1 MKVQHIKLVPT
12 ALLIVN
18 TLNIG
23 QAQAE
28 DTLVCS
34 TTGSGIDDF
43 FCGPDSSTSGARRSI
58 AIGDNVLIPKITV
71 PGKTGIEQAIAIGSN
86 VQGGGDNSITLGN
99 DIITAGTGS
108 VAIGGDDA
116 AGIYNAGN
124 KGYLLKTYGAKNNDS
139 NISDFRA
146 NAALGNGTV
155 SLGAGAQ
162 ALADGAISI
171 GAAAT
176 AGDGTQNGTGW
187 SSTSGKQ
194 SIALGV
200 ESSAL
205 NHNAIALGYRANVTG
220 YSGTAIGEN
229 ASATSNN
236 AIALGT
242 NAMARDISDI
252 AIGLNAIAQNS
263 NGVTLASSL
272 AIGSEAKAMTNN
284 SFAIGSEAQALSPGA
299 IAFGPSTTAGNNTG
313 PAAGNN
319 AIAIGFLA
327 NAPSQNSLAMGR
339 GATTN
344 GAPQSIALG
353 YAAKTSAAE
362 AIALGTNSAASGLNS
377 IALGKE
383 AKTTATNSIAI
394 GTGSLVS
401 GLNSGAIGVPGTVS
415 GSNAYSV
422 GNNNT
427 IMADNA
433 FVVGNAVNNTVENS
447 VVLGN
452 GSTVSGATG
461 TSVYTVN
468 GVTHNFAGAVPV
480 STVSI
485 GAAGKERTLTNV
497 AAARISAG
505 STDAVNG
512 SQLFAVT
519 SEVDK
524 GNQFAGNTGTFNRRL
539 GEPTIISGGLA
550 INATASNKNIRT
562 IAKDGTIDIQLAD
575 NLDVTSVKAGNSVI
589 NNDGLHITDGPSVT
603 SGGID
608 AGNNIIRNVAD
619 GANETDAVN
628 KRQFDT
634 LSGIVGKGWGLQ
646 VNSGETEAIV
656 PGETVN
662 FTEGDNIKITRSGKT
677 LNIATARRVDFERA
691 TVGDITLDQA
701 TGKITGVADGELS
714 ADSKDAVSGHQLFAT
729 NQNVAKNTRD
739 IAANKALLNNGIN
752 FAGNK
757 GSFNRRLGEVT
768 TISGGLAT
776 EATASNKNIRT
787 IAKDGTID
795 IQLADNLDVTSVK
808 AGNSVINNDG
818 LHITDGPSVTS
829 DGINAGN
836 RVISNVGDA
845 VSDTDAVNKRQLDN
859 LSTTVNRGWNLQ
871 VNSGDAESIA
881 PGDTLNI
888 TEGDNIQISRTGKM
902 LNIATARKVSF
913 DNVTVGNISLDKD
926 TGKIGGLSD
935 GLLSTNSKDAV
946 TGGQL
951 FSTNENVTTNTR
963 NIAANKVLLDS
974 GLNFTGNTGSFNRR
988 LGETTTIR
996 GGLAADAAASNK
1008 NIRTEAKDGLLDIQL
1023 ADNLDV
1029 TSVKTGNDL
1038 LSNDGLHITGGPSV
1052 TEGGIDAGN
1061 RVISNV
1067 GDAVSDTDAVN
1078 KRQLDNLSSIV
1089 GQGLTFSAN
1098 EGGDITRRPGDI
1110 LALRGD
1116 ATTKGEYNGKNIK
1129 TVTDISTGIISI
1141 KIAESPVFGNVVIN
1155 DSNSGKI
1162 TGVSDGSIVS
1172 GSKDVVNGGQIH
1184 HVTTAISNIIG
1195 GNAHVS
1201 TDGSL
1206 ITSNIGN
1213 TGKDTIHDA
1222 IDSVRNAAENVSAG
1236 WNLSVNGQESSTV
1249 KPKDTVDLS
1258 NADGNI
1264 SITKKDNQ
1272 VSFNLSDSVKV
1283 KESIGIKNGPALT
1296 RSGVDGAGMK
1306 ITNVADGTIAAGS
1319 SDAINGGQIHDFVNG
1334 EVTRPITFTADTG
1347 TPYEARLGTTLNVK
1361 GDNKNI
1367 QTMVSGNTFSVTLN
1381 ENINVKSVKA
1391 TDSLSV
1397 ASGASIDMGGNA
1409 IQNVGNATRPGDAVN
1424 YGQFQQAFSSL
1435 GDQIN
1440 RVERRANAGAAA
1452 AIATAGLTQA
1462 YIPGK
1467 SMMSM
1472 SGGTFQGESSLAIGL
1487 STISDN
1493 GNWVLKGSFSSTT
1506 RNQTGASVGVGFQF

>member
-229 ASATSNN
+229 ASATSNH

-447 VVLGN
+447 VALGN

-646 VNSGETEAIV
+646 VNSGETEAIA
-656 PGETVN
+656 PGETII

-729 NQNVAKNTRD
+729 NQNVARNTRD
-739 IAANKALLNNGIN
+739 IAANKALLNNGMN

-757 GSFNRRLGEVT
+757 GAFNRRLGEVT

-808 AGNSVINNDG
+808 VGNSVINNDG

-829 DGINAGN
+829 EGINAGN

-871 VNSGDAESIA
+871 VNSGDTESIA

-888 TEGDNIQISRTGKM
+888 TEGDNIQISRTGKT
-902 LNIATARKVSF
+902 LNIATASKVSF

-996 GGLAADAAASNK
+996 GGLAADVAASNK

-1029 TSVKTGNDL
+1029 TSVKTGNAL

-1222 IDSVRNAAENVSAG
+1222 IDSVRNAAENASAG

-1347 TPYEARLGTTLNVK
+1347 TPYDARLGTTLNVK
-1361 GDNKNI
+1361 GDKNI
-1367 QTMVSGNTFSVTLN
+1367 QTMVSGNTLSVSLN

-1440 RVERRANAGAAA
+1440 RVERKANAGAAA

>member
-447 VVLGN
+447 VALGN

-550 INATASNKNIRT
+550 TNATASNKNIRT

-575 NLDVTSVKAGNSVI
+575 NLDVTSVKVGNSVI

-628 KRQFDT
+628 KHQFDT

-729 NQNVAKNTRD
+729 NQNVARNTRD
-739 IAANKALLNNGIN
+739 IAANKALLNNGMN

-757 GSFNRRLGEVT
+757 GAFNRRLGEVT

-808 AGNSVINNDG
+808 VGNSVINNDG

-829 DGINAGN
+829 EGINAGN

-871 VNSGDAESIA
+871 VNSGDTESIA

-888 TEGDNIQISRTGKM
+888 TEGDNIQISRTGKT

-1029 TSVKTGNDL
+1029 TSVKTGNAL

-1222 IDSVRNAAENVSAG
+1222 IDSVRNVAENASAG

-1347 TPYEARLGTTLNVK
+1347 TPYDARLGTTLNVK
-1361 GDNKNI
+1361 GDKNI
-1367 QTMVSGNTFSVTLN
+1367 QTMVSGNTLSVSLN

>member
-447 VVLGN
+447 VALGN

-550 INATASNKNIRT
+550 TNATASNKNIRT

-575 NLDVTSVKAGNSVI
+575 NLDVTSVKVGNSVI

-729 NQNVAKNTRD
+729 NQNVARNTRD
-739 IAANKALLNNGIN
+739 IAANKALLNNGMN

-757 GSFNRRLGEVT
+757 GAFNRRLGEVT

-818 LHITDGPSVTS
+818 LHITDGPSVAS
-829 DGINAGN
+829 EGINAGN

-871 VNSGDAESIA
+871 VNSGDTESIA

-888 TEGDNIQISRTGKM
+888 TEGDNIQISRTGKT

-1029 TSVKTGNDL
+1029 TSVKTGNAL

-1222 IDSVRNAAENVSAG
+1222 IDSVRNAAENASAG

-1347 TPYEARLGTTLNVK
+1347 TPYDARLGTTLNVK
-1361 GDNKNI
+1361 GDKNI
-1367 QTMVSGNTFSVTLN
+1367 QTMVSGNTLSVSLN

>member
-139 NISDFRA
+139 NISDLRA

-229 ASATSNN
+229 ASATSNH

-447 VVLGN
+447 VALGN

-550 INATASNKNIRT
+550 TNATASNKNIRT

-575 NLDVTSVKAGNSVI
+575 NLDVTSVKVGNSVI

-729 NQNVAKNTRD
+729 NQNVARNTRD
-739 IAANKALLNNGIN
+739 IAANKALLNNGMN

-757 GSFNRRLGEVT
+757 GAFNRRLGEVT

-829 DGINAGN
+829 EGINAGN

-871 VNSGDAESIA
+871 VNSGDTESIA

-888 TEGDNIQISRTGKM
+888 TEGDNIQISRTGKT

-1029 TSVKTGNDL
+1029 TSVKTGNAL

-1222 IDSVRNAAENVSAG
+1222 IDSVRNAAENASAG

-1347 TPYEARLGTTLNVK
+1347 TPYDARLGTTLNVK
-1361 GDNKNI
+1361 GDKNI
-1367 QTMVSGNTFSVTLN
+1367 QTMVSGNTLSVSLN

>member
-229 ASATSNN
+229 ASATSNH

-447 VVLGN
+447 VALGN

-550 INATASNKNIRT
+550 TEATASNKNIRT

-628 KRQFDT
+628 KRQT

-729 NQNVAKNTRD
+729 NQNVARNTRD
-739 IAANKALLNNGIN
+739 IAANKALLNNGMN

-757 GSFNRRLGEVT
+757 GAFNRRLGEVT

-829 DGINAGN
+829 EGINAGN

-871 VNSGDAESIA
+871 VNSGDTESIA

-888 TEGDNIQISRTGKM
+888 TEGDNIQISRTGKT

-1029 TSVKTGNDL
+1029 TSVKTGNAL

-1222 IDSVRNAAENVSAG
+1222 IDSVRNAAENASAG

-1347 TPYEARLGTTLNVK
+1347 TPYDARLGTTLNVK
-1361 GDNKNI
+1361 GDKNI
-1367 QTMVSGNTFSVTLN
+1367 QTMVSGNTLSVSLN

>member
-447 VVLGN
+447 VALGN

-550 INATASNKNIRT
+550 TNATASNKNIRT

-575 NLDVTSVKAGNSVI
+575 NLDVTSVKVGNSVI

-729 NQNVAKNTRD
+729 NQNVARNTRD
-739 IAANKALLNNGIN
+739 IAANKALLNNGMN

-757 GSFNRRLGEVT
+757 GAFNRRLGEVT

-829 DGINAGN
+829 EGINAGN

-871 VNSGDAESIA
+871 VNSGDTESIA

-888 TEGDNIQISRTGKM
+888 TEGDNIQISRTGKT

-1029 TSVKTGNDL
+1029 TSVKTGNAL

-1222 IDSVRNAAENVSAG
+1222 IDSVRNAAENASAG

-1347 TPYEARLGTTLNVK
+1347 TPYDARLGTTLNVK
-1361 GDNKNI
+1361 GDKNI
-1367 QTMVSGNTFSVTLN
+1367 QTMVSGNTLSVSLN